1 MYVVEQDKVELIYDI
16 IVDSALVLNKSA
28 KLKFFEGIIA
38 TCENIMMNDIEQDVD
53 VETENE
59 LKLMYKKLDDVNFN
73 QEEVRKALQL
83 AILRA
88 FKEEKLENGA
98 MTPDTISYIFGYII
112 SKFFKGDG
120 TLRIFDPLVGTGNL
134 LSCVA
139 NSVEQDVSLVGVD
152 NDEFMIRL
160 AKVVCN
166 MQDYDPELYFQDTS
180 ASTFN
185 NIDVIVSDLPSY
197 SGLEDDGLEYF
208 PHIVVNKHLSAVKP
222 DGLMVYLI
230 PFDFFN
236 GNEAALL
243 RKKITDVAHI
253 IGLIEL
259 PESMFARK
267 NKSILILRKN
277 GKNTYVEEVLMAKLP
292 SFTEIEQLRGSLI
305 QIDMW
310 FEKIYGGKEYENFSN

>member
-1 MYVVEQDKVELIYDI
+1 MYAVNQDKVELIYDI
-16 IVDSALVLNKSA
+16 IVESALVLNKSA
-28 KLKFFEGIIA
+28 KLRFFEGIIA
-38 TCENIMMNDIEQDVD
+38 TCENIMSNDVLQDVSN
-53 VETENE
+53 EFEEE
-59 LKLMYKKLDDVNFN
+59 LKLMYKKLDDIDFN
-73 QEEVRKALQL
+73 QEEVRKSLQL

-112 SKFFKGDG
+112 NKFYKGDD

-139 NSVEQDVSLVGVD
+139 NSVEQDVCLVGVD

-166 MQDYDPELYFQDTS
+166 MQDYDPELYFQESTK
-180 ASTFN
+180 STFN
-185 NIDVIVSDLPSY
+185 NIDIIVSELPSY
-197 SGLEDDGLEYF
+197 SGLEEDGLEYF
-208 PHIVVNKHLSAVKP
+208 PHIVVNKHLASVKP

-230 PFDFFN
+230 PFDFFD

-243 RKKITDVAHI
+243 RKRITDVAHI

-259 PESMFARK
+259 PESMFAWK

-277 GKNTYVEEVLMAKLP
+277 GENTHVEEVLMAKLP

-310 FEKIYGGKEYENFSN
+310 FEKVYGGKE

>member
-1 MYVVEQDKVELIYDI
+1 MYAVNQDKVELIYDI
-16 IVDSALVLNKSA
+16 IIESALVLNKSA

-38 TCENIMMNDIEQDVD
+38 TCENIMANGVEQDVD
-53 VETENE
+53 NESEEE
-59 LKLMYKKLDDVNFN
+59 LKLMYKRLDDTDFN
-73 QEEVRKALQL
+73 QEEIRKALQL

-112 SKFFKGDG
+112 NKFYKGES

-152 NDEFMIRL
+152 NNEFMIRL

-166 MQDYDPELYFQDTS
+166 MQDYDPELYFQESTK
-180 ASTFN
+180 STFN

-197 SGLEDDGLEYF
+197 SGLEEDGLEYF
-208 PHIVVNKHLSAVKP
+208 PHIVVNKHLASVKP

-230 PFDFFN
+230 PFDFFD
-236 GNEAALL
+236 GDEAALL
-243 RKKITDVAHI
+243 RKRITDVAHI
-253 IGLIEL
+253 VGLIEL
-259 PESMFARK
+259 PESMFAWK
-267 NKSILILRKN
+267 NKSILVLRKN
-277 GKNTYVEEVLMAKLP
+277 GNNTYVEEVLMAKLP

-310 FEKIYGGKEYENFSN
+310 FEKVYGGKE

>member
-1 MYVVEQDKVELIYDI
+1 MYTVDQDKVELMYDNI
-16 IVDSALVLNKSA
+16 IESALLLNKSA
-28 KLKFFEGIIA
+28 KLKFFEAIIA
-38 TCENIMMNDIEQDVD
+38 TCENIMANDILQDINTD
-53 VETENE
+53 YEEE
-59 LKLMYKKLDDVNFN
+59 LAAVYKNLEGIDFN

-83 AILRA
+83 SILRA
-88 FKEEKLENGA
+88 FKEEQMENGA

-112 SKFFKGDG
+112 NKFFKGDE
-120 TLRIFDPLVGTGNL
+120 TLRVFDPLVGTGNL

-139 NSVEQDVSLVGVD
+139 NAIEQDVSLVGVD

-160 AKVVCN
+160 AKAACN
-166 MQDYDPELYFQDTS
+166 MQDYDPELYFQDAT

-185 NIDVIVSDLPSY
+185 DIDVIVSDLPSY
-197 SGLEDDGLEYF
+197 SGLEEDGLEYF
-208 PHIVVNKHLSAVKP
+208 PHLVVNKHLASVKP
-222 DGLMVYLI
+222 DGIMVYLI

-236 GNEAALL
+236 GDEAALL

-259 PESMFARK
+259 PESMFAWK

-277 GKNTYVEEVLMAKLP
+277 GENTYVKEVLMAKLP
-292 SFTEIEQLRGSLI
+292 SFTDIEQLRGSLI

-310 FEKIYGGKEYENFSN
+310 FEKVYGGKE